1 MELQS
6 SYIFIKQSDSDLKKD
21 AEGNL
26 RLDLND
32 SILARL
38 RALFPNIRRKTD
50 FSYHFRNEYY
60 CSLELLGVPCE
71 INLVISQVVKT
82 TFLDISVSAKT
93 TAQAIKSLEHIQALL
108 LTPELDKT
116 YIAIVSYDAISEYF
130 CNKTFPM
137 LNTLERNLRKLLFNT
152 YIVQFGENYYQTTI
166 KEEIQNKAKQRIG
179 ATGGKKVKTLKYI
192 QEFFYSLEYGDVQA
206 VLFTPQWTILEDH
219 AKDKLLE
226 ANGNLSTLT
235 GAELRDAISEI
246 RPKSDWERFFSHKVS
261 MDDPAAS
268 IKRLSTFRNS
278 VAHAKFFNRNDY
290 EKCRK
295 LIKSLNLAILE
306 AIRITEEQ
314 DFAEKNMEALSA
326 SVAGVLEKI
335 QTFTKWV
342 GEKAI
347 QTAQALIPTFEKLG
361 KIAMEIERED
371 RIKNML
377 QADSEDANCSHDM
390 EMDNLS
396 CNNDDLTDTE

>member
-1 MELQS
+1 MDLQS

-21 AEGNL
+21 ADGNL

-32 SILARL
+32 SILGRL
-38 RALFPNIRRKTD
+38 RALFPNIRRKTE
-50 FSYHFRNEYY
+50 FSYRFRNEYY
-60 CSLELLGVPCE
+60 CSLNFFDFPCE
-71 INLVISQVVKT
+71 ISLVISQVVKT
-82 TFLDISVSAKT
+82 TFLDISVNAKT
-93 TAQAIKSLEHIQALL
+93 AAQAVKSLEYIQGLL
-108 LTPELDKT
+108 FTSELRST
-116 YIAIVSYDAISEYF
+116 YIAIISYDAISEYF

-166 KEEIQNKAKQRIG
+166 QEELQNKANQRIG

-206 VLFTPQWTILEDH
+206 VLFTPQWTMLEDL
-219 AKDKLLE
+219 AKNKLLE
-226 ANGNLSTLT
+226 ANGNLSDLT
-235 GAELRDAISEI
+235 DAELRDAISEI
-246 RPKSDWERFFSHKVS
+246 RPKSDWERFFSRKVS
-261 MDDPAAS
+261 IDDPATS
-268 IKRLSTFRNS
+268 IKRLSTYRNS

-290 EKCRK
+290 EECRR
-295 LIKSLNLAILE
+295 LIKSLNSAILE

-314 DFAEKNMEALSA
+314 DFTEKNMEALRA
-326 SVAGVLEKI
+326 SVEGVLEKI

-377 QADSEDANCSHDM
+377 QAGSEDTNSSRDM
-390 EMDNLS
+390 ETDNPP

>member
-21 AEGNL
+21 ADGNL

-32 SILARL
+32 GILGRL

-50 FSYHFRNEYY
+50 CSYRFRNDYY
-60 CSLELLGVPCE
+60 CSLEFFDFPCE

-82 TFLDISVSAKT
+82 TFLDISVSTKT
-93 TAQAIKSLEHIQALL
+93 AAQAVKSLEYIQALL
-108 LTPELDKT
+108 LTPELGKT

-206 VLFTPQWTILEDH
+206 VLFTPQWTILEDL

-226 ANGNLSTLT
+226 ANENLSALT
-235 GAELRDAISEI
+235 DVELRNTISEI
-246 RPKSDWERFFSHKVS
+246 RPKSDWERFFSRKISV
-261 MDDPAAS
+261 DDPATS

-278 VAHAKFFNRNDY
+278 VAHAKFFTRDDY
-290 EKCRK
+290 EECRK

-314 DFAEKNMEALSA
+314 DFAEKNMEALRA

-361 KIAMEIERED
+361 RIAMEIERD
-371 RIKNML
+371 DKIKNML
-377 QADSEDANCSHDM
+377 QTGDTSEEHLWAEDENILPGDN
-390 EMDNLS
+390 DNLQS
-396 CNNDDLTDTE
+396 

>member
-50 FSYHFRNEYY
+50 FSYRFRNEYY
-60 CSLELLGVPCE
+60 CTLELLGFPCE
-71 INLVISQVVKT
+71 INFVVSQVVKT
-82 TFLDISVSAKT
+82 TFLDISTSAKT
-93 TAQAIKSLEHIQALL
+93 TAQAIKSLEYIQTLL
-108 LTPELDKT
+108 LTSELDKT

-179 ATGGKKVKTLKYI
+179 AKGGKKVKALKYI

-206 VLFTPQWTILEDH
+206 MLFTPQWTILEDH
-219 AKDKLLE
+219 AKGKLLE
-226 ANGNLSTLT
+226 ANENLSALT
-235 GAELRDAISEI
+235 DAELRDAISEI
-246 RPKSDWERFFSHKVS
+246 HPKSDWDRFFSHKVS

-268 IKRLSTFRNS
+268 IKRLSSFRNS
-278 VAHAKFFNRNDY
+278 VAHAKFFNRDDY
-290 EKCRK
+290 EKCRQ

-314 DFAEKNMEALSA
+314 DFAEKNMEALRT
-326 SVAGVLEKI
+326 SVAGVLDKM
-335 QTFTKWV
+335 QTFTEWV
-342 GEKAI
+342 GKKAI

-361 KIAMEIERED
+361 RIAMEIERND

-377 QADSEDANCSHDM
+377 QADSEDVNCYHDM
-390 EMDNLS
+390 EMDNPP
-396 CNNDDLTDTE
+396 CDNDDLTDTE